1 MAIPILNHMDFQKA
15 AEIQNVLLHTTGSGD
30 VSSPGTGQI
39 IYDSGA
45 VKVYNGSAWL
55 TLASGGGTRV
65 VAVDTNGDGSV
76 NNTLELSEN
85 LVLKKGS
92 GVSLS
97 EAGGV
102 VTIAATGTQLTAEQ
116 VEDMVGGMLD
126 GTETGISVSYDDTNG
141 NLDFVIG
148 AGDIVHSMLADD
160 SVDVDNLASNA
171 VVTASI
177 VDANVTT
184 AKIADDNVTYAKIQN
199 VAANNV
205 LLGNDDGA
213 GSGIQELTKANVL
226 TLLNVEDGATA
237 DQSNAEI
244 RAAVE
249 AATDSNVFTDADHT
263 KLNAI
268 EASADVTDATNVT
281 AAGALMDS
289 EVTDL
294 AGVKGVTISTLQ
306 VKPSEGAFA
315 NGDKTKLDG
324 IEASADVTDT
334 ANVKT
339 ALNASFGGAGTIGDA
354 SDTFTIPGNLIVSGT
369 QTVQNETIQVVENN
383 TIQFEGATADA
394 HEVKLTAADATAD
407 RTITLPNVT
416 GHVALLAVAATETIT
431 STPAELNLL
440 DGITTLS
447 GSNTGDEPD
456 ASTTV
461 KGIIEIAD
469 TGEAQAGTSDVVA
482 LTPAKLADTR
492 VTATIDVSDSNFT
505 SNLYAEVAHNLGSE
519 DISVQLFDSSS
530 KETVYADVARTDK
543 ANSASNNKIKITF
556 ASAPA
561 NDIEVLI
568 ASIQGATAGSVAYA

>member
-30 VSSPGTGQI
+30 VTSPGTGQI
-39 IYDSGA
+39 IYDSGTI
-45 VKVYNGSAWL
+45 KVYNGSAWL
-55 TLASGGGTRV
+55 SLASGGGTRTV
-65 VAVDTNGDGSV
+65 QIDTSGNGSV
-76 NNTLELSEN
+76 DNTLESSEN

-92 GVSLS
+92 GVTLA

-102 VTIAATGTQLTAEQ
+102 VTISATGSQLTEEQ
-116 VEDMVGGMLD
+116 VEDFVGGMVT
-126 GTETGISVSYDDTNG
+126 GNTETGITVTYEDSDGT
-141 NLDFVIG
+141 LDFVIG
-148 AGDIVHSMLADD
+148 AGNIVHSMLADD
-160 SVDVDNLASNA
+160 AVDADNLASDA

-177 VDANVTT
+177 VDANVTTAKIADSNVTTAKLASNAVTTAKITDANVTT

-226 TLLNVEDGATA
+226 ALLSVEE
-237 DQSNAEI
+237 N
-244 RAAVE
+244 
-249 AATDSNVFTDADHT
+249 
-263 KLNAI
+263 
-268 EASADVTDATNVT
+268 
-281 AAGALMDS
+281 
-289 EVTDL
+289 
-294 AGVKGVTISTLQ
+294 
-306 VKPSEGAFA
+306 
-315 NGDKTKLDG
+315 
-324 IEASADVTDT
+324 ADVTDT
-334 ANVKT
+334 ANVKS
-339 ALNASFGGAGTIGDA
+339 ALNASFGGAGTLGDA

-456 ASTTV
+456 ASATV
-461 KGIIEIAD
+461 KGIVELA
-469 TGEAQAGTSDVVA
+469 TGAEHVTGTDSARAATVSGIGKRNVH
-482 LTPAKLADTR
+482 
-492 VTATIDVSDSNFT
+492 ATIDVSDSNFT
-505 SNLYAEVAHNLGSE
+505 SNLYAEIDHSLGTE
-519 DISVQLFDSSS
+519 DVIVQLFDSSS
-530 KETVYADVARTDK
+530 KQQILAEVNRTDK
-543 ANSASNNKIKITF
+543 AGSASTSKIKIVF
-556 ASAPA
+556 AVAPA
-561 NDIEVLI
+561 NDIEVMI
-568 ASIQGATAGSVAYA
+568 SSTIGAGSGTVAYS

>member
-39 IYDSGA
+39 IYDSGS

-55 TLASGGGTRV
+55 TLASGGGTRA

-76 NNTLELSEN
+76 NNTLELSED

-92 GVSLS
+92 GVTLS

-102 VTIAATGTQLTAEQ
+102 VTISANSTLTQEQ
-116 VEDMVGGMLD
+116 VEDFVGGMLD

-141 NLDFVIG
+141 NLDFIIG
-148 AGDIVHSMLADD
+148 AGDIVHSMLGADA
-160 SVDVDNLASNA
+160 VDGDNIGDDVINSEHIAAGAVDTEHIAD
-171 VVTASI
+171 V
-177 VDANVTT
+177 NVTT

-205 LLGNDDGA
+205 LLGNDDGT
-213 GSGIQELTKANVL
+213 GSAIQELTKANVL
-226 TLLNVEDGATA
+226 TLLNVEDG
-237 DQSNAEI
+237 
-244 RAAVE
+244 
-249 AATDSNVFTDADHT
+249 
-263 KLNAI
+263 
-268 EASADVTDATNVT
+268 
-281 AAGALMDS
+281 
-289 EVTDL
+289 
-294 AGVKGVTISTLQ
+294 
-306 VKPSEGAFA
+306 
-315 NGDKTKLDG
+315 
-324 IEASADVTDT
+324 ADVTDT

-407 RTITLPNVT
+407 RTITLPNLT
-416 GHVALLAVAATETIT
+416 GHAALLAVAATETIT

-456 ASTTV
+456 ASATV
-461 KGIIEIAD
+461 KGIVELA
-469 TGEAQAGTSDVVA
+469 TGAEHVTGTDSARAATVAGLGKRNVH
-482 LTPAKLADTR
+482 
-492 VTATIDVSDSNFT
+492 ATIDVSDSNFT
-505 SNLYAEVAHNLGSE
+505 SNLYAEIAHGLGTE
-519 DISVQLFDSSS
+519 DVIVQLFDSST
-530 KETVYADVARTDK
+530 KQQILTEVNRTDK
-543 ANSASNNKIKITF
+543 AGSASTSKIKIVF
-556 ASAPA
+556 AVAPA
-561 NDIEVLI
+561 NDVEVMI
-568 ASIQGATAGSVAYA
+568 SSTIGAGSGTVAYS

>member
-39 IYDSGA
+39 IYDSGS
-45 VKVYNGSAWL
+45 VKVYNGSSWL
-55 TLASGGGTRV
+55 TLASGGGTRAV
-65 VAVDTNGDGSV
+65 GVDTDGNGSV
-76 NNTLELSEN
+76 DNTLELSED

-92 GVSLS
+92 GVTLT
-97 EAGGV
+97 EVGGV
-102 VTIAATGTQLTAEQ
+102 VTIAATGSQLTAEQ

-148 AGDIVHSMLADD
+148 AGDIVHSMLSADA
-160 SVDVDNLASNA
+160 VDGDNIGDDVINSEHIAAGAVDTEHIADLNITTGKLAANA
-171 VVTASI
+171 VTTAKITDANVTTAKI
-177 VDANVTT
+177 ADANVTT

-199 VAANNV
+199 VSATNV
-205 LLGNDDGA
+205 VLGRDSSGA
-213 GSGIQELTKANVL
+213 GVIEEIGASALRTII
-226 TLLNVEDGATA
+226 NVED
-237 DQSNAEI
+237 N
-244 RAAVE
+244 
-249 AATDSNVFTDADHT
+249 
-263 KLNAI
+263 
-268 EASADVTDATNVT
+268 
-281 AAGALMDS
+281 
-289 EVTDL
+289 
-294 AGVKGVTISTLQ
+294 
-306 VKPSEGAFA
+306 
-315 NGDKTKLDG
+315 
-324 IEASADVTDT
+324 ADVTDT
-334 ANVKT
+334 ANVKS
-339 ALNASFGGAGTIGDA
+339 ALNASFGGSATIGDG

-416 GHVALLAVAATETIT
+416 GHVALLGAAATEVIT

-440 DGITTLS
+440 DGITVLS

-456 ASTTV
+456 ASVTV

-469 TGEAQAGTSDVVA
+469 TGEAQAGTSDSVA

-492 VTATIDVSDSNFT
+492 VTATIDVSDSSFT
-505 SNLYAEVAHNLGSE
+505 SNLYAEITHNLGTE
-519 DISVQLFDSSS
+519 DVIVQLFDSSS
-530 KETVYADVARTDK
+530 KETVLAEVARTDK
-543 ANSASNNKIKITF
+543 GNSANNNKIKIIF
-556 ASAPA
+556 AAAPA

-568 ASIQGATAGSVAYA
+568 TSIQGATAGSVAYA

>member
-160 SVDVDNLASNA
+160 AVDADNLASDA

-177 VDANVTT
+177 LDANVTTAKIADSNVTTAKLASNAVTTAKITDANVTT

-226 TLLNVEDGATA
+226 TLLNVEDGA
-237 DQSNAEI
+237 
-244 RAAVE
+244 
-249 AATDSNVFTDADHT
+249 
-263 KLNAI
+263 
-268 EASADVTDATNVT
+268 
-281 AAGALMDS
+281 
-289 EVTDL
+289 
-294 AGVKGVTISTLQ
+294 
-306 VKPSEGAFA
+306 
-315 NGDKTKLDG
+315 
-324 IEASADVTDT
+324 DVTDT
-334 ANVKT
+334 ANVKS
-339 ALNASFGGAGTIGDA
+339 ALNASFGGAGTIGDS

-416 GHVALLAVAATETIT
+416 GHVALLGAAATEVIT

-440 DGITTLS
+440 DGITVLS

-456 ASTTV
+456 ASATV
-461 KGIIEIAD
+461 KGIIEIA
-469 TGEAQAGTSDVVA
+469 TGAEHITGTDGARAATVAGIGKRNVH
-482 LTPAKLADTR
+482 
-492 VTATIDVSDSNFT
+492 ATIDVSDSNFT
-505 SNLYAEVAHNLGSE
+505 SNLYAEITHSLGTE
-519 DISVQLFDSSS
+519 DVIVQLFDSSS
-530 KETVYADVARTDK
+530 KQQILAEVNRTDK
-543 ANSASNNKIKITF
+543 AGSASTSKIKIVF
-556 ASAPA
+556 AVAPA
-561 NDIEVLI
+561 NDIEVI
-568 ASIQGATAGSVAYA
+568 ISSTIGAGSGTVAYS

>member
-39 IYDSGA
+39 IYDSGS

-55 TLASGGGTRV
+55 TLASGGGTRA

-76 NNTLELSEN
+76 NNTLELSED

-92 GVSLS
+92 GVTLS

-102 VTIAATGTQLTAEQ
+102 VTISANSTLTQEQ
-116 VEDMVGGMLD
+116 VEDFVGGMLD

-141 NLDFVIG
+141 NLDFIIG
-148 AGDIVHSMLADD
+148 AGDIVHSMLGADA
-160 SVDVDNLASNA
+160 VDGDNIGDDVINSEHIAAGAVDTEHIAD
-171 VVTASI
+171 V
-177 VDANVTT
+177 NVTT

-213 GSGIQELTKANVL
+213 GSAIQELTKANVL
-226 TLLNVEDGATA
+226 TLLNVEDG
-237 DQSNAEI
+237 
-244 RAAVE
+244 
-249 AATDSNVFTDADHT
+249 
-263 KLNAI
+263 
-268 EASADVTDATNVT
+268 
-281 AAGALMDS
+281 
-289 EVTDL
+289 
-294 AGVKGVTISTLQ
+294 
-306 VKPSEGAFA
+306 
-315 NGDKTKLDG
+315 
-324 IEASADVTDT
+324 ADVTDT

-407 RTITLPNVT
+407 RTITLPNLT
-416 GHVALLAVAATETIT
+416 GHAALLAVAATETIT

-456 ASTTV
+456 ASATV
-461 KGIIEIAD
+461 KGIVELA
-469 TGEAQAGTSDVVA
+469 TGAEHVTGTDSARAATVAGLGKRNVH
-482 LTPAKLADTR
+482 
-492 VTATIDVSDSNFT
+492 ATIDVSDSNFT
-505 SNLYAEVAHNLGSE
+505 SNLYAEIAHGLGTE
-519 DISVQLFDSSS
+519 DVIVQLFDSST
-530 KETVYADVARTDK
+530 KQQILTEVNRTDK
-543 ANSASNNKIKITF
+543 AGSASTSKIKIVF
-556 ASAPA
+556 AVAPA
-561 NDIEVLI
+561 NDVEVMI
-568 ASIQGATAGSVAYA
+568 SSTIGAGSGTVAYS

>member
-1 MAIPILNHMDFQKA
+1 MAIPILNHMDFQKS

-39 IYDSGA
+39 IYDSGS
-45 VKVYNGSAWL
+45 VKIYNGSSWL
-55 TLASGGGTRV
+55 TLASGGGTRAV
-65 VAVDTNGDGSV
+65 GVDTNGNGSV
-76 NNTLELSEN
+76 DNTLELSED

-92 GVSLS
+92 GVTLT
-97 EAGGV
+97 EVGGV
-102 VTIAATGTQLTAEQ
+102 VTIAATGSQLTAEQ

-148 AGDIVHSMLADD
+148 AGDIVHSMLGADA
-160 SVDVDNLASNA
+160 VDGDNIGDDVINSEHIAAGAVDTEHIADLNITTGKLAANA
-171 VVTASI
+171 VTTAKITDANVTTAKI
-177 VDANVTT
+177 TDANVTTAKIADANVTT

-199 VAANNV
+199 VVSNNV

-213 GSGIQELTKANVL
+213 GSGIQELTKGDVL
-226 TLLNVEDGATA
+226 TLINVE
-237 DQSNAEI
+237 
-244 RAAVE
+244 
-249 AATDSNVFTDADHT
+249 
-263 KLNAI
+263 
-268 EASADVTDATNVT
+268 
-281 AAGALMDS
+281 AG
-289 EVTDL
+289 
-294 AGVKGVTISTLQ
+294 
-306 VKPSEGAFA
+306 
-315 NGDKTKLDG
+315 
-324 IEASADVTDT
+324 ADVTDT
-334 ANVKT
+334 ANVKS
-339 ALNASFGGAGTIGDA
+339 ALNASFGGTATIGDG

-416 GHVALLAVAATETIT
+416 GHVALLGAAATEVIT

-456 ASTTV
+456 ASVTV

-469 TGEAQAGTSDVVA
+469 TGEAQAGTSDSVA

-505 SNLYAEVAHNLGSE
+505 SNLYAEIAHNLGSE
-519 DISVQLFDSSS
+519 DVVVQLFDSST
-530 KETVYADVARTDK
+530 KETVYADVARTNK
-543 ANSASNNKIKITF
+543 ANSASPNKIKITF
-556 ASAPA
+556 AAAPA

-568 ASIQGATAGSVAYA
+568 TSIQGATAGSVAYA

>member
-39 IYDSGA
+39 IYDSGS

-55 TLASGGGTRV
+55 TLASGGGTRA

-76 NNTLELSEN
+76 NNTLELSED

-92 GVSLS
+92 GVTLS

-102 VTIAATGTQLTAEQ
+102 VTISANSTLTQEQ
-116 VEDMVGGMLD
+116 VEDFVGGMLD

-141 NLDFVIG
+141 NLDFIIG
-148 AGDIVHSMLADD
+148 AGDIVHSMLGADA
-160 SVDVDNLASNA
+160 VDGDNIGDDVINSEHIAAGAVDTEHIAD
-171 VVTASI
+171 V
-177 VDANVTT
+177 NVTT

-205 LLGNDDGA
+205 LLGNDDGTCSA
-213 GSGIQELTKANVL
+213 IQELTKANVL
-226 TLLNVEDGATA
+226 TLLNVEDG
-237 DQSNAEI
+237 
-244 RAAVE
+244 
-249 AATDSNVFTDADHT
+249 
-263 KLNAI
+263 
-268 EASADVTDATNVT
+268 
-281 AAGALMDS
+281 
-289 EVTDL
+289 
-294 AGVKGVTISTLQ
+294 
-306 VKPSEGAFA
+306 
-315 NGDKTKLDG
+315 
-324 IEASADVTDT
+324 ADVTDT

-407 RTITLPNVT
+407 RTITLPNLT
-416 GHVALLAVAATETIT
+416 GHAALLAVAATETIT

-456 ASTTV
+456 ASATV
-461 KGIIEIAD
+461 KGIVELA
-469 TGEAQAGTSDVVA
+469 TGAEHVTGTDSARAATVAGLGKRNVH
-482 LTPAKLADTR
+482 
-492 VTATIDVSDSNFT
+492 ATIDVSDSNFT
-505 SNLYAEVAHNLGSE
+505 SNLYAEIAHGLGTE
-519 DISVQLFDSSS
+519 DVIVQLFDSST
-530 KETVYADVARTDK
+530 KQQILTEVNRTDK
-543 ANSASNNKIKITF
+543 AGSASTSKIKIVF
-556 ASAPA
+556 AVAHA
-561 NDIEVLI
+561 NDVEVMI
-568 ASIQGATAGSVAYA
+568 SSTIGAGSGTVAYS

>member
-39 IYDSGA
+39 IYDSGS
-45 VKVYNGSAWL
+45 VKVYNGSSWL
-55 TLASGGGTRV
+55 TLASGGGTRAV
-65 VAVDTNGDGSV
+65 GVDTDGNGSV
-76 NNTLELSEN
+76 NNTLELSED

-148 AGDIVHSMLADD
+148 AGDIVHSMLAGDAVDGDNIGDD
-160 SVDVDNLASNA
+160 VVNSEHIAAGAVDTEHIADANVTTAKLASNA
-171 VVTASI
+171 VTTVKITDANVTTGKIA
-177 VDANVTT
+177 DANVTT

-226 TLLNVEDGATA
+226 TLLNVEDGA
-237 DQSNAEI
+237 
-244 RAAVE
+244 
-249 AATDSNVFTDADHT
+249 
-263 KLNAI
+263 
-268 EASADVTDATNVT
+268 
-281 AAGALMDS
+281 
-289 EVTDL
+289 
-294 AGVKGVTISTLQ
+294 
-306 VKPSEGAFA
+306 
-315 NGDKTKLDG
+315 
-324 IEASADVTDT
+324 DVTDT
-334 ANVKT
+334 ANVKS
-339 ALNASFGGAGTIGDA
+339 ALNASFGGAGTIGDS

-416 GHVALLAVAATETIT
+416 GHVPLLAVAATETIT

-440 DGITTLS
+440 DGITVLS

-456 ASTTV
+456 ASVTV
-461 KGIIEIAD
+461 KGIVELA
-469 TGEAQAGTSDVVA
+469 TGAEHVTGTDSARAATVAGIG
-482 LTPAKLADTR
+482 KR
-492 VTATIDVSDSNFT
+492 NIHATIDVSDSNFT
-505 SNLYAEVAHNLGSE
+505 SNLYAEIDHGLGTE
-519 DISVQLFDSSS
+519 DVIVQLFDSSS
-530 KETVYADVARTDK
+530 KQQIIAEVNRTDK
-543 ANSASNNKIKITF
+543 AGSASTSKIKIIF
-556 ASAPA
+556 AVAPA
-561 NDIEVLI
+561 NDVEVMI
-568 ASIQGATAGSVAYA
+568 SSTVGAGSGAVAYS